1 VNEEVKRRAEEQKRK
16 EEENKRNH
24 EEIKKR
30 IEGEALQ
37 RRHVEESKKRIIE
50 ERSRLEREAIENQQ
64 KESQQEMILI
74 HEQMKRQ
81 KEEAFRQ
88 MEQEKRDR
96 ERRELLRKE
105 HEASL
110 NRPRA
115 PKPIPQPVVKKPPVV
130 VQRRSMPM
138 GSGRDQ
144 QLPFQPE
151 NDLEECLLSEYQIHL
166 SQSEPDPRFPSVK
179 LTKRNGQYWIGQ
191 RRFDP
196 VYVDEESIYIK
207 EGNDKTSFLM
217 WIGKVERVESIRL
230 KGLQSAQSLLLQTSA
245 FMPHNFPSHQNV

>member
-1 VNEEVKRRAEEQKRK
+1 VKRRAEEQKKK
-16 EEENKRNH
+16 EEESKRH
-24 EEIKKR
+24 QDEIRKR

-37 RRHVEESKKRIIE
+37 RRHHEESKKRIIE
-50 ERSRLEREAIENQQ
+50 ERSRLEREAIEKQQ
-64 KESQQEMILI
+64 KDSQQEMILI
-74 HEQMKRQ
+74 QEQMKRQ

-105 HEASL
+105 HDASL

-115 PKPIPQPVVKKPPVV
+115 PKPIPQPVVKKPVV
-130 VQRRSMPM
+130 VPRPLSH
-138 GSGRDQ
+138 SLLDQ

-151 NDLEECLLSEYQIHL
+151 NELEECLLSEYQIHL
-166 SQSEPDPRFPSVK
+166 SQSVPDPRFPLVK
-179 LTKRNGQYWIGQ
+179 LTKRNGHYWIGQ

-196 VYVDEESIYIK
+196 VFVDQESIYIK
-207 EGNDKTSFLM
+207 EGNDRKPFLL
-217 WIGKVERVESIRL
+217 WIEKVEKVESIRL

-245 FMPHNFPSHQNV
+245 FMPHNFSSHQNV